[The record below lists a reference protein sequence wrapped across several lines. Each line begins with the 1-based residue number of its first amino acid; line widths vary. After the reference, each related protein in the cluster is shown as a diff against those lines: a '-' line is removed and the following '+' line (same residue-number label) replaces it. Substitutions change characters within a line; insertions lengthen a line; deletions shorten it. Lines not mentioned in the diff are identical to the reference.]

1 MKKIVLLSI
10 LSGLLWTAC
19 TKQET
24 LTYTP
29 GEDEI
34 SSSFMA
40 VSIVSAGA
48 VGTRAT
54 ENEDGTYTENNGTYR
69 DGEVYENYINDALFF
84 FFDNEGNPAK
94 AFLSDDGKEISYS
107 EWTVKDNSRKPAH
120 GETVEKIL
128 SNTLVFKMLSNA
140 EKPTK
145 VLAVLNP
152 TDEIKKVTQEKG
164 GLSLSE
170 LNDIVSDFEGY
181 DNGKKNLAP
190 RTEDDAKQQGFV
202 MSNSVYVEGEGT
214 NTRIVSTTDCNGK
227 FYSTQEE
234 AEKNSVV
241 IYVERV
247 LARIDLT
254 VDIKGYTLDDNTIIY
269 PLADVPKNAW
279 GDDTNLTDPK
289 LYVRFLG
296 WNVFDTPKKSRL
308 IKSVDPNWTSVHL
321 FGKEGIEPWNAAIYH
336 RSFWAINPEGLKKD
350 DVEDNSD
357 YRFGPFKE
365 GKQVEDEDFKQNT
378 WTASHNQMPEKS
390 GTYVTD
396 YFQENAAPD
405 KDHNAAPTTPSKV
418 IIAAQLVNS
427 KGESQS
433 LARWRGKLSTEEG
446 LKTYLANQLNL
457 WKKGATTDK
466 GDGTTETHY
475 TKISKDDLEF
485 VKEVTGSSLRTVK
498 LKTPNAEWY
507 SQVTPGSSYNPVI
520 DAASVVSTTCGEKN
534 ISVWT
539 EGYTYYYFT
548 IRHLGEKNTD
558 ATPKGVPGEFGV
570 VRNHI
575 YEVHVKSVDGI
586 GVPVPDPSD
595 DIVTTEPDPEDDESF
610 LSAEVRILSWRVV
623 RQDYD
628 LTW

>member
-1 MKKIVLLSI
+1 MKKIVLLSL

-29 GEDEI
+29 GEDEV

-40 VSIVSAGA
+40 VNIVSAGA

-54 ENEDGTYTENNGTYR
+54 ENGDGTYTENNGTYR
-69 DGEVYENYINDALFF
+69 DGEVYENHINDALFF
-84 FFDNEGNPAK
+84 FFDDAGKAAK
-94 AFLSDDGKEISYS
+94 AFLSNDGKEISYS
-107 EWTVKDNSRKPAH
+107 EWTVENNSGASDH
-120 GETVEKIL
+120 DQTVEKIL
-128 SNTLVFKMLSNA
+128 SKTLVFKMLPNA
-140 EKPTK
+140 AEPTK

-170 LNDIVSDFEGY
+170 LNEIVSDFEGY
-181 DNGKKNLAP
+181 DNGNKKLAP
-190 RTEDDAKQQGFV
+190 RTEADAKKQGFV
-202 MSNSVYVEGEGT
+202 MSNSVYVEGEET
-214 NTRIVSTTDCNGK
+214 NPRIVSMTNCGK
-227 FYSTQEE
+227 FYSTKEE

-254 VDIKGYTLDDNTIIY
+254 VDIKGYTTLEDNTIIY
-269 PLADVPKNAW
+269 PLGKVSENAQ
-279 GDDTNLTDPK
+279 DEDTDLTDPK

-308 IKSVDPNWTSVHL
+308 IKSVDPNWTSVQL
-321 FGKEGIEPWNAAIYH
+321 FGKKGIEPWNAAPYH
-336 RSFWAINPEGLKKD
+336 RSFWAINPKGLKKE
-350 DVEDNSD
+350 DVEETSD

-365 GKQVEDEDFKQNT
+365 GKQFEDDDLNI
-378 WTASHNQMPEKS
+378 WTANHNPMPGKS

-405 KDHNAAPTTPSKV
+405 EDHNAAPTTPSKV

-427 KGESQS
+427 KGEPQS
-433 LARWRGKLSTEEG
+433 LARWNGEKLLTVDG
-446 LKTYLANQLNL
+446 LKTYLANLLNL
-457 WKKGATTDK
+457 WKQGATTA
-466 GDGTTETHY
+466 TETRY
-475 TKISKDDLEF
+475 TKITPEDLEF
-485 VKEVTGSSLRTVK
+485 VKEEESSYLTVK
-498 LKTPNAEWY
+498 LKNPDAVWY
-507 SQVTPGSSYNPVI
+507 KQLIKGSSYELVSNP
-520 DAASVVSTTCGEKN
+520 ASVVFETCGEKN
-534 ISVWT
+534 VSVWT

-558 ATPKGVPGEFGV
+558 ATQKGVPGEFGI

-575 YEVHVKSVDGI
+575 YEAHVTSVDEI
-586 GVPVPDPSD
+586 GVPVLDPSE
-595 DIVTTEPDPEDDESF
+595 DIVTTEPTEKQGW
-610 LSAEVRILSWRVV
+610 LNATVKILSWRVV

>member
-29 GEDEI
+29 GEDEV

-40 VSIVSAGA
+40 VNIVSAGA

-54 ENEDGTYTENNGTYR
+54 ENGTYTDNNGTYR
-69 DGEVYENYINDALFF
+69 DGEVYENHINDALFF
-84 FFDNEGNPAK
+84 FFDDAGKAAK
-94 AFLSDDGKEISYS
+94 AFLSNDGKEISYS
-107 EWTVKDNSRKPAH
+107 EWTVENNSGASDH
-120 GETVEKIL
+120 DQTVEKIL
-128 SNTLVFKMLSNA
+128 SKTLVFKMLPNA
-140 EKPTK
+140 AEPTK

-181 DNGKKNLAP
+181 DNGNKKLAP
-190 RTEDDAKQQGFV
+190 RIEDDAKQQGFV

-214 NTRIVSTTDCNGK
+214 STRIVSTTDCTGK
-227 FYSTQEE
+227 FYPTQEE
-234 AEKNSVV
+234 AKKNFVV

-254 VDIKGYTLDDNTIIY
+254 VDIKDHKMLNGNTIIY

-308 IKSVDPNWTSVHL
+308 IKSVDPNWTSVQL
-321 FGKEGIEPWNAAIYH
+321 FGKKGIEPWNAAIYH

-378 WTASHNQMPEKS
+378 WTASHNSMPES

-396 YFQENAAPD
+396 YFQENAAPYED
-405 KDHNAAPTTPSKV
+405 PDVKPAIPSKV
-418 IIAAQLVNS
+418 IIAAQLVNNNG
-427 KGESQS
+427 KPQS

-457 WKKGATTDK
+457 WKKGTTTDK
-466 GDGTTETHY
+466 GDGTTEIHY

-507 SQVTPGSSYNPVI
+507 SQVTPGSSYNLVI

-558 ATPKGVPGEFGV
+558 ATQKEVPGEFGV

-595 DIVTTEPDPEDDESF
+595 DIVTTEPDPEDEESF